1 MIVKNSNLPVR
12 KCHKCYRRT
21 VRSFI
26 QDLPVKKMKIDFVKF
41 SPTVIA
47 PTQGTDDSPGF
58 DLYCV
63 EDFLIPTTSIKLVRT
78 DIRFKIPRGYFGKI
92 YARSSFVIRH
102 TDVGGGAIDADYCG
116 PVSAIVFVHSDK
128 YISLE
133 RGSRF
138 VQIVFHKL
146 ANKTKLNEIENFD
159 SSLTEK
165 AQRGFGSTGLK
176 NVCRK
181 ILTNKYIPEV
191 VPLDLPRHEN
201 DGLLTYCDQMKYKN
215 FLDDTDTYIKN
226 AQIINFD
233 MIHSQYR
240 GQQRKN
246 SDKHYQTVWA
256 KDVKKTS
263 QKKKKK
269 VVGACL
275 RSPRKDIFVEKSVA
289 FSHSVGNKE

>member
-1 MIVKNSNLPVR
+1 
-12 KCHKCYRRT
+12 
-21 VRSFI
+21 
-26 QDLPVKKMKIDFVKF
+26 MKIDFVKF

-47 PTQGTDDSPGF
+47 PTQGTDNSPGF

-63 EDFLIPTTSIKLVRT
+63 EDFLIPPTSIKLVRT
-78 DIRFKIPRGYFGKI
+78 DIRFKTPRGYFGKI
-92 YARSSFVIRH
+92 YARSSFAIRH

-146 ANKTKLNEIENFD
+146 ANKPKLNEVENFD

-191 VPLDLPRHEN
+191 VPLDLPWHEK
-201 DGLLTYCDQMKYKN
+201 DGLLTYCDQMKYKD

-240 GQQRKN
+240 GQQREN
-246 SDKHYQTVWA
+246 RDKHYQTAWA

-263 QKKKKK
+263 QKKKK
-269 VVGACL
+269 
-275 RSPRKDIFVEKSVA
+275 RSLAPVLGLPERIFLLKRV
-289 FSHSVGNKE
+289 